1 MRTALNAQLIKPRY
15 NNTEKNTKS
24 KENGIQKMY
33 FRMAC
38 VPSSPPYSHRRC
50 MDMISKKLADV
61 TLLEVRMFVELNVTK
76 LSRLAIM

>member
-15 NNTEKNTKS
+15 NNKEK
-24 KENGIQKMY
+24 IQKTKKNCGRKLY

-38 VPSSPPYSHRRC
+38 VPSAPPYSHRRC

-61 TLLEVRMFVELNVTK
+61 TLLEVRMRKFVEWDKN
-76 LSRLAIM
+76 I